1 MDVNRSLEG
10 EWYMSKQASASVDR
24 VENLRLWVERCD
36 DMGNVFMSIRQNAS
50 VPEGGVYIC
59 CQDGTKFFFAGNAID
74 FRTLNAVIAE
84 NVRDEF
90 EMVVTGKLCQVTP
103 EAFELLTEEHL
114 ADTVDCGKAVAPDW
128 SEKELARMRRDF
140 GPIHFIQAE
149 TLVVNL

>member
-1 MDVNRSLEG
+1 
-10 EWYMSKQASASVDR
+10 
-24 VENLRLWVERCD
+24 
-36 DMGNVFMSIRQNAS
+36 MSIRQDAS

-59 CQDGTKFFFAGNAID
+59 CQNGTKFFFAGDAID

-90 EMVVTGKLCQVTP
+90 EVVVTGKLCQTTP

-114 ADTVDCGKAVAPDW
+114 ADTVDGFGKTVEPDW